1 MENQK
6 IEILRSG
13 KIVGDDVKNPFGF
26 YAWPTVAKLKDGTL
40 AAVFSGRRTRHI
52 DPFGTTMISYSKDE
66 GKTWT
71 LPAPVI
77 DTPLDDRDGGICVTE
92 NGKVYVTSFNN
103 SIAQQRE
110 WANWHDRTEAQTKM
124 YHAYLDMLTEKD
136 EEEYLGFLMAE
147 SADGYTFSEPYKV
160 PVSAP
165 HGPVILPNGEMLYVG
180 REFGSSDCT
189 KLGVYKSCDGR
200 NWERISTIKE
210 GKTANGLEICEP
222 HAIAFESGKIVVL
235 FRKEGKFLDN
245 EAGQE
250 ITTYQCESFDG
261 GHTFSEPYAVLEGA
275 PPFLFKHSSGTVI
288 CAYAYRKKP
297 YTQRVMFSNDE
308 CTTWSKSFEINGDAK
323 FFDLG
328 YHSVAELSDGSIIS
342 VYYQTLRT
350 GQHTNGIYYT
360 IWKFERSE
368 QDDGNC

>member
-1 MENQK
+1 MK
-6 IEILRSG
+6 SYKVKILRNG
-13 KIVGDDVKNPFGF
+13 KIVGDDVGNRGGL

-66 GKTWT
+66 GRTWT
-71 LPAPVI
+71 NPAAVI

-92 NGKVYVTSFNN
+92 NGNVFVTSFNN

-124 YHAYLDMLTEKD
+124 YHAYLDMLTEQD
-136 EEEYLGFLMAE
+136 EKKYLGSLMVE
-147 SADGYTFSEPYKV
+147 SLDGYTFSEPYKV
-160 PVSAP
+160 PISAP
-165 HGPVILPNGEMLYVG
+165 HGPILLPNGAMLYVG
-180 REFGSSDCT
+180 REFDNPDHT
-189 KLGVYKSCDGR
+189 KLGVYKSQDGR
-200 NWERISTIKE
+200 NWGQISIIKE
-210 GKTANGLEICEP
+210 GKTKNGLGICEP

-250 ITTYQCESFDG
+250 ITTLQCESVDG
-261 GHTFSEPYAVLEGA
+261 GYTFSEPKRMLEGA
-275 PPFLFKHSSGTVI
+275 PPFLFRHSTGTII

-297 YTQRVMFSNDE
+297 YAQRVVFSNDE
-308 CTTWSKSFEINGDAK
+308 CKTWSESFDINTDAK

-328 YHSVAELSDGSIIS
+328 YHSVAELSDGSLIS
-342 VYYQTLRT
+342 VYYQTL
-350 GQHTNGIYYT
+350 QSEHHTNGIYYT
-360 IWKFERSE
+360 VWKFEEGDEESG
-368 QDDGNC
+368 DS